1 MNRLPINNTNLKQAL
16 GIDNSL
22 YNCFHV
28 FFLFTYSLQL
38 CFFLILFLL
47 FFSKSGI
54 VSRFIKL
61 D

>member
-28 FFLFTYSLQL
+28 FFF
-38 CFFLILFLL
+38 I
-47 FFSKSGI
+47 FFSTQGIPSSEKIGIKS
-54 VSRFIKL
+54 
-61 D
+61 